1 MRWERRRRA
10 RRLLVQALYQQQLA
24 GSDVDEILAQFCL
37 REDYRHAD
45 TVFFTDLLRAATEGL
60 KELDQQI
67 SAASD
72 IPTDRIDP
80 VERAVLWSA
89 LAEMQ
94 GGDTRRAV
102 VINEAIELAR
112 EFGADQGYRFV
123 NAVLDRWSR
132 ANPESQQSQPGAESD
147 RAG

>member
-1 MRWERRRRA
+1 MRWKRRRRA

-24 GSDVDEILAQFCL
+24 GSDADEILAQFCR
-37 REDYRHAD
+37 REEYGHAD
-45 TVFFTDLLRAATEGL
+45 SEFFTDLLRAATARRE
-60 KELDQQI
+60 ELDREI

-72 IPTDRIDP
+72 IPVERIDP

-94 GGDTRRAV
+94 GRGTRRAV
-102 VINEAIELAR
+102 VINEAVDLAR

-123 NAVLDRWSR
+123 NAVLDRWAR
-132 ANPESQQSQPGAESD
+132 GNLAGQTDPESDHAD
-147 RAG
+147 

>member
-24 GSDVDEILAQFCL
+24 GSDADEILAQFRL
-37 REDYRHAD
+37 REEYGRSDSE
-45 TVFFTDLLRAATEGL
+45 FFTDLLRAATARRD
-60 KELDQQI
+60 ELDLQI

-72 IPTDRIDP
+72 IPIERIDP
-80 VERAVLWSA
+80 VERAVLWTA
-89 LAEMQ
+89 LTEMQ
-94 GGDTRRAV
+94 GRRTRRAV

-123 NAVLDRWSR
+123 NAVLDRWAR
-132 ANPESQQSQPGAESD
+132 ANPPGLSD
-147 RAG
+147 PEADHAD

>member
-1 MRWERRRRA
+1 MRWKRRRRA

-24 GSDVDEILAQFCL
+24 GSDADEILAQFCR
-37 REDYRHAD
+37 REEYGHAD
-45 TVFFTDLLRAATEGL
+45 SEFFTDLLRAATARRD
-60 KELDQQI
+60 ELDREI

-72 IPTDRIDP
+72 IPVERIDP

-94 GGDTRRAV
+94 GRGTRRAV
-102 VINEAIELAR
+102 VINEAVDLAR

-123 NAVLDRWSR
+123 NAVLDRWAR
-132 ANPESQQSQPGAESD
+132 GNPAGQTDPESDHGD
-147 RAG
+147 

>member
-24 GSDVDEILAQFCL
+24 GSDADEILAQFRQ
-37 REDYRHAD
+37 REEYSRSDSE
-45 TVFFTDLLRAATEGL
+45 FFTELLRNITARRD
-60 KELDQQI
+60 ELDAEI

-72 IPTDRIDP
+72 IPVERIDP
-80 VERAVLWSA
+80 VERAVLWTA

-94 GGDTRRAV
+94 DRGTSRAV

-112 EFGADQGYRFV
+112 QFGADQGYRFV
-123 NAVLDRWSR
+123 NAVLDRWAR
-132 ANPESQQSQPGAESD
+132 ANPPDETDPE
-147 RAG
+147 AGHAD

>member
-24 GSDVDEILAQFCL
+24 GSDADEILAQFRL
-37 REDYRHAD
+37 REDYGRAD
-45 TVFFTDLLRAATEGL
+45 TEFFTDLLRAAMERRD
-60 KELDQQI
+60 ELDRQI

-72 IPTDRIDP
+72 IPVERIDP
-80 VERAVLWSA
+80 VERAVLWTA

-94 GGDTRRAV
+94 GRGTGRAV
-102 VINEAIELAR
+102 AINEAIELAR
-112 EFGADQGYRFV
+112 QFGADHGYRFV

-132 ANPESQQSQPGAESD
+132 ATPEARTDPEAD
-147 RAG
+147 HAD

>member
-10 RRLLVQALYQQQLA
+10 RRLLVQALYQQQLT
-24 GSDVDEILAQFCL
+24 GSDADEILAQFRL
-37 REDYRHAD
+37 REDYGRAD
-45 TVFFTDLLRAATEGL
+45 TEFFTDLLRAAMERRD
-60 KELDQQI
+60 ELDRQV

-72 IPTDRIDP
+72 IPVERIDP
-80 VERAVLWSA
+80 VERAVLWTA

-94 GGDTRRAV
+94 SCGTGRAV

-123 NAVLDRWSR
+123 NAVLDRWAR
-132 ANPESQQSQPGAESD
+132 ANPPGQSAPETDHAD
-147 RAG
+147 